1 MPRRRGKEEE
11 VKEGRGLKIDR
22 KHKINFNSEKIDG
35 KKERRVK
42 LRNEKKKKKEI
53 GKKASLKKKKKRK

>member
-42 LRNEKKKKKEI
+42 LRNEKKRRKKCFKEI
-53 GKKASLKKKKKRK
+53 N